1 MTRMSN
7 FETIKID
14 YAGISDNC
22 IYEIEEYLSEND
34 SVINF
39 KNVTFYK
46 NLVMP
51 NRKYISQSK

>member
-1 MTRMSN
+1 MSN